1 MTHSS
6 DKWLLNRSK
15 TMVRVYS
22 AQHGEARSGA
32 EDPARPLTDK
42 GKEDAKK
49 VANYVS
55 KFVRV
60 ERILHSGKL
69 RAVQTAEIMADALKP
84 PKGVEQTDT
93 LEP

>member
-1 MTHSS
+1 
-6 DKWLLNRSK
+6 
-15 TMVRVYS
+15 MVRVYS
-22 AQHGEARSGA
+22 AQHEEARSGA

-60 ERILHSGKL
+60 ERIL